1 MANTDVASA
10 YHTITLKYENSQNE
24 IFKLNVFAFFFFF
37 FFFLLRC
44 QYIHVIIIII
54 IKSKFPLKEN
64 SLSCYWKNCTTR
76 AFSVWNKNYY
86 NFITPEHTSYSFPII
101 NLSNKRVPSHTGK
114 FLHVPSVYETYY
126 DALTY
131 WTHRYTQCTRHH
143 SHHTSK
149 IKRTQ
154 YTNKQT
160 YSNILNSKTLVM
172 DY

>member
-1 MANTDVASA
+1 MKT
-10 YHTITLKYENSQNE
+10 HKMKI
-24 IFKLNVFAFFFFF
+24 LNLMYLHFILFYFIFFFF
-37 FFFLLRC
+37 LRC

-114 FLHVPSVYETYY
+114 FLHVPSVW
-126 DALTY
+126 DLL
-131 WTHRYTQCTRHH
+131 WRPD
-143 SHHTSK
+143 
-149 IKRTQ
+149 
-154 YTNKQT
+154 
-160 YSNILNSKTLVM
+160 ILDPQIHPVYKTPQPPHQ
-172 DY
+172 